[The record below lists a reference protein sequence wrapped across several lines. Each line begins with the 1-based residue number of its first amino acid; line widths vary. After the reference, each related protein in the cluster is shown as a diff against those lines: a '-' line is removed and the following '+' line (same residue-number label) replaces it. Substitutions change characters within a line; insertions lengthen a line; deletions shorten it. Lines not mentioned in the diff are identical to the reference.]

1 MFFKKMIQLLMMW
14 KDPSFHIFPHL
25 ITSSFISVNSIS
37 NLVIELNNN

>member
-1 MFFKKMIQLLMMW
+1 MMW